1 MNRHLYQRIIHILA
15 AVSLTMGAVVACKTG
30 SAKPASVADAV
41 PTMTAV
47 QAPTATDVVVHT
59 ATAPAPSSTSM
70 LETKPAPTLTPTGVP
85 TTRPAEV
92 ATGTPTALPPT
103 PTDTHQPTGPGSG
116 VSVIVAEL
124 QGLTLDAFFDA
135 SYRQLL
141 LRKPE
146 QITALGIS
154 EQFGLRND
162 QLNNL
167 SDAFVRDTQEL
178 EVAILDIMRSYDRAA
193 LTSEQQLSYDI
204 YEWYLDNRVRGHAF
218 MYYTYPLH
226 HFIGSYHDELLRLFT
241 ETHPMTSIQDAEDY
255 VAKLNQ
261 VDDQVQQLLEGL
273 QLRESAG
280 IVPPKFVLMMTSSAL
295 RDALGAPRGD
305 VAQIDPQELA
315 VYTVFLDKLEA
326 IDGIGAEETARLLDG
341 VLVAIDTSFIPA
353 FVKMLAFVDDQITR
367 ATDDAGVW
375 KFPDGDAFYA
385 YILRDQNS
393 TDLTAEEIHELGLR
407 EIERI
412 HGEMRR
418 VFATL
423 GYPQNGNLEELFAR
437 AINEAGFFDISSL
450 SGKQRLIAAYEN
462 IIAEADERTQTA
474 FDIRPRAK
482 VVVLGGPDGGYYVPG
497 STDGSR
503 PGAFHVATGGTWA
516 AKMMM
521 APVAYHE
528 AIPGHHTQIAIAQE
542 LDLPLFR
549 RDLFFNGYSE
559 GWALYAEQ
567 LAWELGLYEN
577 DVYGNLGRLRLEL
590 MRSAR
595 LVADTGIHAFGWTR
609 QEANDFMSEAM
620 GASPGAFSY
629 EVDRYIV
636 LPAQA
641 TGYKVGML
649 KILELRQRAMDALG
663 EQFDLKSFHD
673 VVLSS
678 GGMPLDI
685 LERLVN
691 EYIEQEVQVGT
702 GS

>member
-1 MNRHLYQRIIHILA
+1 
-15 AVSLTMGAVVACKTG
+15 
-30 SAKPASVADAV
+30 
-41 PTMTAV
+41 
-47 QAPTATDVVVHT
+47 
-59 ATAPAPSSTSM
+59 M

-437 AINEAGFFDISSL
+437 AINEAGFFDISSQ

-503 PGAFHVATGGTWA
+503 PGAFHVATEGTWA